1 MPKVDLDES
10 PKVRERATP
19 PVETPQGQE
28 TQRLPS
34 SNCLFPQVQA
44 AVLVRSHSGVNLLRH
59 KRAWVIPPTI
69 LRENVDYTQKE
80 YISRIRFDLPK
91 GTKVR
96 YELKGKGAD
105 QYPFHV
111 FVVDEKGLVRVT
123 KVLDREQIPVY
134 NITAFARR
142 EDGSA
147 LNENITLQ
155 LKVEDDNDNPPRF
168 DSSMKA
174 EVDECIP
181 EGTSVLQIKAS
192 DADDPETS
200 NAQIAYSIIDQKP
213 HDHFKMTKDG
223 LIYVDYPHL
232 DREEE
237 DTYILTVTAADL
249 YGAPGGHTT
258 TGTVTITLN
267 DVNDNPPT
275 LEKSAYEG
283 SIEENKFGVEVMRI
297 KAQDNDLD
305 NTENWEAVFD
315 IVKGNE
321 DGYFSIKTDPKTNEG
336 ILVLEKAVD
345 FEKVKTMDLGLV
357 VRNKAPP
364 FGSSGGGASGAS
376 GGGGASGASGGG
388 GSSGGGGGS
397 GGGSGGSSGT
407 ALKTYPIKIN
417 VKNQPDPPH
426 FDSVAKAIPV
436 TRNQPFSIN
445 NIVARYP
452 AIDGDTG
459 NPAKNVTY
467 LKANDP
473 LNWLSIDPQTAEI
486 KLTKDPYSDPSTRRL
501 VNGTYFAEILC
512 ITDDMPAK
520 TATGTIAIEVQPFND
535 HCPKLTTDLMSMCTS
550 ENKLIVNAEDED
562 AFPFGAP
569 FNFSIDPDGTQGSW
583 QVKQH
588 NETAAIVQAMEDLWP
603 GVYKLMFVVED
614 QQGKSCPESQKLKV
628 SVCVCK
634 DGDVCKKQTA
644 PPAKLVGAGI
654 GLLFLGLLLLLL
666 IPLLMCLCQCGSAAK
681 YKDLFTDV
689 PYSTKSHLIHYDT
702 EPPADN
708 VEAAALLTLPTQNI
722 KGGDLQ
728 YVEALPGAG
737 FEMQQSVASMNQG
750 MFQGVSSN
758 GFRDEM
764 GMNMWEGSGFGS
776 ETRESRGYHDL
787 ALPDSFLSL
796 YYIQKTSGDEN
807 VEITDTQLVY
817 DYEGEGSP
825 AGSVGCCSLL
835 DSDNDLSFLD
845 DFGPRFKTLAEIC
858 GGKIVQS
865 ETTTQAETALPNVPV
880 SNVRVSEPD
889 LLTSQEVSHM
899 SIVQS
904 ANSRTEQRLASE
916 RREQSEIRESKAAVK
931 EGMTSVQAGMAHQN
945 QMVVLNQQ
953 QPVYFTTAPMMQPM
967 HYVVQQPL
975 QNAVILAEAPAS
987 SLQHMVMV
995 NGTDIASSQG
1005 VIVQGQTMMPNVQTQ
1020 SLGAVL
1026 VYSRVNQGT
1035 TGNLIS
1041 GSQNMMFVESNV
1053 PAGSVRVLNGNQV
1066 SLAQGGATLNGLSG
1080 SQTIIK
1086 KRESNSR
1093 GQQSQ
1098 GGKGSFQKSEVSRGQ
1113 KVHVISGASGGSEG
1127 STSSYTLTTSTNNGV
1142 VVGQKPRVMN

>member
-1 MPKVDLDES
+1 HAQSHSFLIIFF
-10 PKVRERATP
+10 
-19 PVETPQGQE
+19 
-28 TQRLPS
+28 L
-34 SNCLFPQVQA
+34 CLSHLVQA

-134 NITAFARR
+134 NVSLQPLR

-275 LEKSAYEG
+275 LEKSYEG

-376 GGGGASGASGGG
+376 GGGGASGASGG

-708 VEAAALLTLPTQNI
+708 VVRQT
-722 KGGDLQ
+722 
-728 YVEALPGAG
+728 
-737 FEMQQSVASMNQG
+737 
-750 MFQGVSSN
+750 
-758 GFRDEM
+758 
-764 GMNMWEGSGFGS
+764 
-776 ETRESRGYHDL
+776 
-787 ALPDSFLSL
+787 FLDIFS
-796 YYIQKTSGDEN
+796 TSGDEN

-1066 SLAQGGATLNGLSG
+1066 SLAQGGATLNGRVNQGTTGNLISGSQNRMFVESNVPAGSVRGGATLNGLSG
-1080 SQTIIK
+1080 SQTVIK

-1098 GGKGSFQKSEVSRGQ
+1098 VGKGSFQKSKVSG
-1113 KVHVISGASGGSEG
+1113 VLWCSG
-1127 STSSYTLTTSTNNGV
+1127 
-1142 VVGQKPRVMN
+1142 VVGQKHRVMN

>member
-1 MPKVDLDES
+1 MHPFTML
-10 PKVRERATP
+10 
-19 PVETPQGQE
+19 
-28 TQRLPS
+28 RLS
-34 SNCLFPQVQA
+34 GLLL
-44 AVLVRSHSGVNLLRH
+44 AVLLF
-59 KRAWVIPPTI
+59 A
-69 LRENVDYTQKE
+69 
-80 YISRIRFDLPK
+80 
-91 GTKVR
+91 
-96 YELKGKGAD
+96 
-105 QYPFHV
+105 
-111 FVVDEKGLVRVT
+111 
-123 KVLDREQIPVY
+123 
-134 NITAFARR
+134 ITAIARH
-142 EDGSA
+142 EDGSEVH
-147 LNENITLQ
+147 ENITLQ

-192 DADDPETS
+192 DADDPETP

-213 HDHFKMTKDG
+213 HDHFQMTKDG

-283 SIEENKFGVEVMRI
+283 SIEENTFGVEVMRI

-336 ILVLEKAVD
+336 ILMLEKAVD

-376 GGGGASGASGGG
+376 VGFGASGGGGASGGSGSSGSSGGLGSSGGGGGGGSSGGSGGG

-436 TRNQPFSIN
+436 TRNQPFSII

-486 KLTKDPYSDPSTRRL
+486 KLTKDPYSDPSARRL

-520 TATGTIAIEVQPFND
+520 TATGTIAIEVQPYND
-535 HCPKLTTDLMSMCTS
+535 HCPKLTTDLMLMCTS
-550 ENKLIVNAEDED
+550 ENRLIVNAEDED
-562 AFPFGAP
+562 AFPFAAP

-583 QVKQH
+583 QVKQY
-588 NETAAIVQAMEDLWP
+588 NETAAIVQTMEDLWP
-603 GVYKLMFVVED
+603 GVYNLMFVVED
-614 QQGKSCPESQKLKV
+614 QQGKSCPESQQLKV

-634 DGDVCKKQTA
+634 DGDVCMKPDT
-644 PPAKLVGAGI
+644 KLGDAGI

-666 IPLLMCLCQCGSAAK
+666 IPLLMFLCQCGSAAK

-689 PYSTKSHLIHYDT
+689 PSTKSHLIHYDT
-702 EPPADN
+702 EAPGDN
-708 VEAAALLTLPTQNI
+708 VEAAALLNFPTQNI
-722 KGGDLQ
+722 KGVDLQ

-764 GMNMWEGSGFGS
+764 GMNMWEGSGFES

-865 ETTTQAETALPNVPV
+865 ETTTQAETPLPNVPV

-889 LLTSQEVSHM
+889 LLTSQELSHM

-1026 VYSRVNQGT
+1026 VDSRGNQGT

-1053 PAGSVRVLNGNQV
+1053 PAGSVKVLNGNQV

-1098 GGKGSFQKSEVSRGQ
+1098 GGKGSFQKSKVSGVQ

-1142 VVGQKPRVMN
+1142 VVGQKHRVMN